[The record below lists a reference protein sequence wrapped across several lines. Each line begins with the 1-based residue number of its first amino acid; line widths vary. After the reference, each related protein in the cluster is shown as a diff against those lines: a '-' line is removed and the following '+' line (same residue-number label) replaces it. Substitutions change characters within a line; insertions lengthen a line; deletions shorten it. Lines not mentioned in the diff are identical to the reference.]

1 MISRRHFL
9 QTSAAATFAAQAAS
23 GAQGAQRTI
32 SPNDNVQIAIIGL
45 GGMGTGDVESSLKV
59 GGAKLVAAADVYD
72 GRLTHAKERFGN
84 DVFTT
89 RHYEEVLAR
98 PDVDAVI
105 IATPDHWHSKISID
119 AMNAGKDVYC
129 EKPMVQLLSD
139 GPGVIAAQKQTGRIM
154 QVGSQRVSSIVY
166 KKAQELIKQGV
177 IGEFNMVEAWWDRNS
192 AMGAWEYSIPPDA
205 STTTIDWPRF
215 EGRAPQHEFDP
226 RRVFR
231 WRNYRDYGTG
241 VAGDLFVHL
250 FSGMHFVVG
259 AQGPSRVYA
268 TGGIRFWRDGRDV
281 PDLLL
286 GVYDYEKTDAHPAF
300 NLALRV
306 NFEDGATE
314 NSGFRF
320 IGSEGI
326 LTIGNGV
333 TVTRTPRESA
343 PGYTIDTFADA
354 TQAEF
359 LKEYNEKYPKQTPNA
374 DAMRPQTEEKFMPPQ
389 GYSDH
394 LDHHRNF
401 IEAVRTRKP
410 VVEDPTFGFRAA
422 GPALLSNLSY
432 FEKRQCK
439 WDPIAMKEITKA

>member
-1 MISRRHFL
+1 MTTRRHFI
-9 QTSAAATFAAQAAS
+9 QAAAGAALAAQS
-23 GAQGAQRTI
+23 VQAQRKI
-32 SPNDNVQIAIIGL
+32 SANDNVQVGIIGL

-59 GGAKLVAAADVYD
+59 GGTKLVAASDVYD

-89 RHYEEVLAR
+89 RHYEELLAR
-98 PDVDAVI
+98 PDIDAVI

-119 AMNAGKDVYC
+119 AMTAGKDVYC
-129 EKPMVQLLSD
+129 EKPMIQHLD
-139 GPGVIAAQKQTGRIM
+139 DAPGVIAAQKKTGRIM

-166 KKAQELIKQGV
+166 KKAQDLLRQGA

-192 AMGAWEYSIPPDA
+192 AIGAWQYSIPTDA
-205 STTTIDWPRF
+205 SETTVDWERF
-215 EGRAPQHEFDP
+215 QGRAPKHEWDAK
-226 RRVFR
+226 RVFR

-250 FSGMHFVVG
+250 FSGMHFVIG
-259 AQGPSRVYA
+259 SQGPTRVYA
-268 TGGIRFWRDGRDV
+268 TGGTRFWHDGRDV

-286 GVYDYEKTDAHPAF
+286 GLYDYPKTESHPAF

-306 NFEDGATE
+306 NFEDGSTE

-326 LTIGNGV
+326 LTVGSGV
-333 TVTRTPRESA
+333 TLSKMPRESE
-343 PGYTIDTFADA
+343 PGYTINTFSDA
-354 TQAEF
+354 EQAAF
-359 LKEYNEKYPKQTPNA
+359 LKEYEEKYPKQRANA
-374 DAMRPQTEEKFMPPQ
+374 DAMRPQGDEKFLPPP

-410 VVEDPTFGFRAA
+410 VVEDPVFGFRAA
-422 GPALLSNLSY
+422 GPALLSNVS
-432 FEKRQCK
+432 FWEQRQCK
-439 WDPIAMKEITKA
+439 WDPVSMKEV